1 MNIAS
6 QQIFTSFEQHVYNIY
21 EALKKLFGSF
31 FNDLQEL
38 LCFTLLSSFTY
49 EDKWAMNALV
59 IKKFTYEAAWK
70 HGPTNIKL
78 FWSALQ
84 YLSTYFKFKTTRI
97 CSWHTV
103 WKWPQKSAVLG
114 AKIQIIVLILW
125 RIFQLSNFVRRSNS
139 WKIRRL
145 YFETKTKM

>member
-38 LCFTLLSSFTY
+38 LCFTLLNSFTY

-78 FWSALQ
+78 F
-84 YLSTYFKFKTTRI
+84 
-97 CSWHTV
+97 
-103 WKWPQKSAVLG
+103 
-114 AKIQIIVLILW
+114 
-125 RIFQLSNFVRRSNS
+125 
-139 WKIRRL
+139 
-145 YFETKTKM
+145 